1 MPTNVSHK
9 TRLFTESVIREMT
22 RRALRTGAVNLAQGF
37 PDFPAPMEIKEAAKR
52 AIDEDYNQYAI
63 THGSPNFR
71 AAIAAKVRSYNK
83 LECDADKNVTVT
95 CGATEAMIATLLAVI
110 NPGDEVIIFEPFY
123 ENYGPDVTLSGATAR
138 FITLRDP
145 DFSIDRKELEA
156 AFTRRTKAIII
167 NTPHNPTGKVF
178 SRGEL
183 EMIAELCKRHDTLAI
198 TDEIYEHIIYGGAQH
213 LSIASL
219 PGMADRTVTISGL
232 SKTFSITGWRLAYT
246 IACERLTS
254 AIRKV
259 HDFLTVG
266 APHPLQEA
274 GAAALKLP
282 AKFYAD
288 LAAMYERKR
297 ATLLNALNSA
307 GLKCRSPQ
315 GAYYIIADIG
325 HLGFGDDFAAADFLL
340 DQIGVAAVPGS
351 SFYRH
356 PELGKRKIRFTFSKS
371 DETLAK
377 AAERLSKL
385 NERLRGRRSVAGT
398 ELSAARPNPRPLP
411 FREGEKKEAIQS
423 DPPSLKGRG

>member
-1 MPTNVSHK
+1 MPTDVSHK
-9 TRLFTESVIREMT
+9 TRFFTESVIREMT
-22 RRALRTGAVNLAQGF
+22 RRALRVSAVNLAQGF
-37 PDFPAPMEIKEAAKR
+37 PDFPAPAELKEAAKR

-83 LECDADKNVTVT
+83 IDCDADKNVTVT
-95 CGATEAMIATLLAVI
+95 CGATEAMIATMLAVI

-138 FITLRDP
+138 FVTLRDP

-156 AFTRRTKAIII
+156 AFNRRTKAIII

-178 SRGEL
+178 SRAEL
-183 EMIAELCKRHDTLAI
+183 ELIAELCQRHDTLAI
-198 TDEIYEHIIYGGAQH
+198 TDEIYEHIIYGDARH

-219 PGMADRTVTISGL
+219 PRMADRTVTISGL
-232 SKTFSITGWRLAYT
+232 SKTYSITGWRLAYT
-246 IACERLTS
+246 VACERLTS

-274 GAAALKLP
+274 GAGALKLP
-282 AKFYAD
+282 PKFYAD

-297 ATLLNALNSA
+297 ATLLGALSAA

-325 HLGFGDDFAAADFLL
+325 HLGFSDDFAAADFLL
-340 DQIGVAAVPGS
+340 DEVGVAAVPGS

-377 AAERLSKL
+377 AAECLSKL
-385 NERLRGRRSVAGT
+385 NERLRSRRAA
-398 ELSAARPNPRPLP
+398 SAR
-411 FREGEKKEAIQS
+411 S
-423 DPPSLKGRG
+423 

>member
-1 MPTNVSHK
+1 
-9 TRLFTESVIREMT
+9 MT
-22 RRALRTGAVNLAQGF
+22 RRALRVGAVNLAQGY
-37 PDFPAPMEIKEAAKR
+37 PDFPAPAKLKEAAKR
-52 AIDEDYNQYAI
+52 AIDEDFNQYAI

-71 AAIAAKVRSYNK
+71 TAIAAKVRSYNNID
-83 LECDADKNVTVT
+83 CDADRNVTVT
-95 CGATEAMIATLLAVI
+95 CGATEAMIATMLAVI

-138 FITLRDP
+138 FVTLRDP

-156 AFTRRTKAIII
+156 AFSRRTKAIII

-178 SRGEL
+178 SRAEL
-183 EMIAELCKRHDTLAI
+183 EMIAELCLKHDTLAI
-198 TDEIYEHIIYGGAQH
+198 TDEIYEHIIYGDARH
-213 LSIASL
+213 LSIATL

-232 SKTFSITGWRLAYT
+232 SKTYSITGWRLAYT
-246 IACERLTS
+246 VACERLTS

-288 LAAMYERKR
+288 LSTMYERKR
-297 ATLLNALNSA
+297 GTLLDALNAA

-325 HLGFGDDFAAADFLL
+325 HLGFADDFAAADFLL
-340 DQIGVAAVPGS
+340 DQVGVAAVPGS

-371 DETLAK
+371 DETLAA

-385 NERLRGRRSVAGT
+385 NERLRGRRTA
-398 ELSAARPNPRPLP
+398 SAQ
-411 FREGEKKEAIQS
+411 G
-423 DPPSLKGRG
+423 

>member
-1 MPTNVSHK
+1 MPTDVSHK

-22 RRALRTGAVNLAQGF
+22 RRALRNGAVNLAQGF
-37 PDFPAPMEIKEAAKR
+37 PDFPAPTEIKEAAKR

-83 LECDADKNVTVT
+83 IECDADKNVTVT

-167 NTPHNPTGKVF
+167 NTPHNPTGKVY
-178 SRGEL
+178 SRAEL
-183 EMIAELCKRHDTLAI
+183 EMIAELCQRHDTLAI

-246 IACERLTS
+246 IASERLTS

-274 GAAALKLP
+274 GATALKLP

-297 ATLLNALNSA
+297 ATLLNALNGA

-340 DQIGVAAVPGS
+340 DQVGVAAVPGS
-351 SFYRH
+351 SFYRR

-377 AAERLSKL
+377 AAERLGDL
-385 NERLRGRRSVAGT
+385 NQRLRARRPIVAQ
-398 ELSAARPNPRPLP
+398 N
-411 FREGEKKEAIQS
+411 
-423 DPPSLKGRG
+423 